1 MIAELEGNNTVTIE
15 AIELDEGGGD
25 GQIDLMVS
33 SDEAEMIYLF
43 QGNAAESDGFDDLI
57 PLGVSLPVEDLIALD
72 ADDDGDKDIVMT
84 APDSTSSPLTLLRN
98 DGAAGGFVG
107 SLTGITWSMQNINTK
122 TSPVKVASG
131 NLDDKGEDDDYI
143 IGSGSSTAFRGE
155 PTGTL
160 EQSNILLGPQCDADV
175 SGDGEVN
182 VTDLLAV
189 IDQWGS
195 TDSDA
200 DISGDGIVN
209 VTDLLEV
216 VGNWGPCG

>member
-1 MIAELEGNNTVTIE
+1 MIDELEGNNTVTIE

-33 SDEAEMIYLF
+33 SDEAEVIYLF
-43 QGNAAESDGFDDLI
+43 QGNPAEGDGFDDLI
-57 PLGVSLPVEDLIALD
+57 PLGVSLPVEDVIALD
-72 ADDDGDKDIVMT
+72 ADGDGDMDIVMT
-84 APDSTSSPLTLLRN
+84 APDSDTPVILLRN
-98 DGAAGGFVG
+98 DGASGGLLPS
-107 SLTGITWSMQNINTK
+107 SLGGQTWSMQIINSVSDVAFL
-122 TSPVKVASG
+122 TSGGLSPK
-131 NLDDKGEDDDYI
+131 DEEDDWI
-143 IGSGSSTAFRGE
+143 VGGGSSTAFRGE
-155 PTGTL
+155 TVGVI
-160 EQSNILLGPQCDADV
+160 EQSNILLGSRCDADV

-216 VGNWGPCG
+216 VGNWGPCE